1 MRRPAELSSVCS
13 GPGGGRTGH
22 DGGVSL
28 ASFRCPFCGGA
39 LSAPLG
45 TLGRDGPECPD
56 CRRIANAPDRPYLGS
71 FGAVEYEFDD
81 VTPDERAEAADLLI
95 GAALP
100 YRWEDGYRLLVPP
113 EHEDEV
119 DVLFGQTPDDDGGAP
134 DDGAPDDDG
143 EPAEWVAD
151 EEAAQALAQLF
162 DASDR
167 LRHHPSD
174 DTAGAELADA
184 AGVVLIAP
192 APFGVNR
199 VLWST
204 AGMLARQLMDLVE
217 TGADP
222 DDVVAGADALRSVL
236 REHV

>member
-1 MRRPAELSSVCS
+1 M
-13 GPGGGRTGH
+13 
-22 DGGVSL
+22 
-28 ASFRCPFCGGA
+28 ASFRCPFCGGG

-45 TLGRDGPECPD
+45 TLGRDGPTCPA
-56 CRRIANAPDRPYLGS
+56 CGRVANAADHPYLGS
-71 FGAVEYEFDD
+71 FGAIEYDFDD
-81 VTPDERAEAADLLI
+81 VTPGERAEASELLL

-119 DVLFGQTPDDDGGAP
+119 DVLFGQTPDDGGAA
-134 DDGAPDDDG
+134 DDDEDDDEDDDG
-143 EPAEWVAD
+143 VSLEDDDVPAAWVAD
-151 EEAAQALAQLF
+151 EEAARALARLF

-167 LRHHPSD
+167 LRHRPGD
-174 DTAGAELADA
+174 DAAGAELADA
-184 AGVVLIAP
+184 AGVVLIAA

-222 DDVVAGADALRSVL
+222 DDVAAGADALRSVL